1 MSPPPIWRRY
11 LRLFGPDVGADV
23 DDELQFHL
31 EMRTEE
37 LIEEGWPPEAALQ
50 EAIRLFGNVREIS
63 DECCRLGKRR
73 LRAKRRSSLAGEIRR
88 DAGFAL
94 RMAMKRPV
102 HSVVVV
108 ASLALGIGVNIAIF
122 NVAKRVLVDQLPV
135 ANPEELVLFEWFAE
149 DWQGFSLNGTIRD
162 TDSGGISST
171 SFSYS
176 GFRRFS
182 EHQNVLSS
190 VFAFAPVSRINIG
203 VGGRAVLGE
212 GQLISGT
219 YFSGLRVTPAIGR
232 LIGPADDSADSEPVV
247 VLSHKFWSRQF
258 GVDPSVIGRSINL
271 NGRPFTV
278 VGVTPKGFHGT
289 LQVGTSPAVHLP
301 LAHVRKVFR
310 RKRVLEST
318 DHWFLRV
325 MGRLEPGV
333 DIDAAHAVLAPLLI
347 RTVEE
352 DLDLEP
358 NPDGSASDPRPRLKL
373 LSGAQ
378 ALDERREEIV
388 GPLVAAVGV
397 TVLVLLIACANAAT
411 LLLAGTVARR
421 REIAIRLSLGAGRAR
436 IIRQLLTET
445 LVLAAAGGALGL
457 ILSLWVSRGL
467 VILMSSVVGS
477 QMVLDLRP
485 DLGALG
491 IATVVSVLTGVV
503 FGIAP
508 AVRMLSV
515 QPAQNLQDGGDREGL
530 SGSSLRLGK
539 ALVAGQVAL
548 SLVLLVLAGLFVRT
562 VGRLVSVDTGFS
574 ADDVL
579 MFRIDPTLN
588 GYEGEGLARLCDE
601 INDAVGALPGAEETT
616 FSTFSLVSGSGA
628 WERLSVSEE
637 KKVGTFVG
645 AVDPDFLK
653 TMQIRLLEG
662 RDLHP
667 DDRADTPLVAIVN
680 QTFAR
685 EAFEN
690 ESALGREFS
699 SGQGEERRVFRIV
712 GVFRDGNRVSLHRD
726 PEATAYISYRQ
737 TADLAGLGTA
747 TFYVRTAG
755 LTPTFAES
763 VREAVSAVDRDL
775 PIFEMKPL
783 SEQVSGAMALE
794 RNFLALSGVGAAF
807 ALVLACVG
815 LYGTVSYS
823 FSRRIREIGIRMT
836 LGASERGI
844 LRSAYRELDMV
855 VVGVVVGLGVALLA
869 ARGIE
874 SLLFGIDSFDP
885 LTLAM
890 AAVVMLGVGV
900 LAVFFPARR
909 ATQVDPV
916 EVLRAE

>member
-1 MSPPPIWRRY
+1 
-11 LRLFGPDVGADV
+11 
-23 DDELQFHL
+23 
-31 EMRTEE
+31 
-37 LIEEGWPPEAALQ
+37 
-50 EAIRLFGNVREIS
+50 
-63 DECCRLGKRR
+63 
-73 LRAKRRSSLAGEIRR
+73 
-88 DAGFAL
+88 
-94 RMAMKRPV
+94 
-102 HSVVVV
+102 
-108 ASLALGIGVNIAIF
+108 
-122 NVAKRVLVDQLPV
+122 
-135 ANPEELVLFEWFAE
+135 
-149 DWQGFSLNGTIRD
+149 
-162 TDSGGISST
+162 
-171 SFSYS
+171 
-176 GFRRFS
+176 
-182 EHQNVLSS
+182 
-190 VFAFAPVSRINIG
+190 
-203 VGGRAVLGE
+203 
-212 GQLISGT
+212 
-219 YFSGLRVTPAIGR
+219 
-232 LIGPADDSADSEPVV
+232 
-247 VLSHKFWSRQF
+247 
-258 GVDPSVIGRSINL
+258 
-271 NGRPFTV
+271 
-278 VGVTPKGFHGT
+278 
-289 LQVGTSPAVHLP
+289 
-301 LAHVRKVFR
+301 
-310 RKRVLEST
+310 
-318 DHWFLRV
+318 
-325 MGRLEPGV
+325 
-333 DIDAAHAVLAPLLI
+333 
-347 RTVEE
+347 
-352 DLDLEP
+352 
-358 NPDGSASDPRPRLKL
+358 
-373 LSGAQ
+373 
-378 ALDERREEIV
+378 
-388 GPLVAAVGV
+388 
-397 TVLVLLIACANAAT
+397 
-411 LLLAGTVARR
+411 
-421 REIAIRLSLGAGRAR
+421 
-436 IIRQLLTET
+436 
-445 LVLAAAGGALGL
+445 
-457 ILSLWVSRGL
+457 L